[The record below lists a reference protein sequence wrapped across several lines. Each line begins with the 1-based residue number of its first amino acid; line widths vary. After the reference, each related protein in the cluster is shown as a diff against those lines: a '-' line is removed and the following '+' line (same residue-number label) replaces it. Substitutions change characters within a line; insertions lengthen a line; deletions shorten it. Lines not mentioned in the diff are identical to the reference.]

1 MGENDNGNG
10 TRAAAQLAAATAN
23 IAKGAA
29 EGGAYGAA
37 AAAVKS
43 FLPQIVKTVAG
54 LLLFLLCLPLIIF
67 VALPSCLFGFPS
79 VMDEEIQDMT
89 AQAQTAYGNYAQTQQ
104 SIQNHVDA
112 VLQQASEGFD
122 DVVATKDLQGFDA
135 YWMASISSVLH
146 MQELDA
152 INESEIR
159 NITQHTV
166 RQMSSVET
174 YYKEEEYL
182 YTYPDGTTE
191 IRTREV
197 ERRRLHISLR
207 AASPDEVMSSIGF
220 TEEQRQWAAY
230 IHDNIADNQTQGD
243 SPAVDMGDVTFTD
256 AEIPVVYYAQTDSRW
271 SGISYSGSIIGITG
285 CGPTS
290 VAIAAS
296 TLTGRAIT
304 SPEVA
309 AWSEATGHA
318 AYGNGSYHSLIPDAL
333 ANYYGL
339 TVQRAGTSSA
349 QQLVDALSSG
359 KLVVVI
365 MGPGTFTTSGH
376 FIVLR
381 GVTADGKVLVADP
394 YSYSFSQR
402 KWNLSLIMRE
412 AKRSASAGGPFW
424 IVSK

>member
-1 MGENDNGNG
+1 MSENDSA
-10 TRAAAQLAAATAN
+10 RAAAQLAAVTAN

-37 AAAVKS
+37 VGAVKG
-43 FLPQIVKTVAG
+43 FLPQIVKVVAG
-54 LLLFLLCLPLIIF
+54 LLFFLLCLPLIIF

-89 AQAQTAYGNYAQTQQ
+89 VQAQTAYGNYAQTQQ
-104 SIQNHVDA
+104 SIQNHADA

-122 DVVATKDLQGFDA
+122 DVAATKDLQGFDA
-135 YWMASISSVLH
+135 YWMAAISSVLH

-159 NITQHTV
+159 NITRHAV
-166 RQMSSVET
+166 RQTSSVET
-174 YYKEEEYL
+174 YYEEEEYL

-207 AASPDEVMSSIGF
+207 AASPDEVMSSLGF
-220 TEEQRQWAAY
+220 TEEQHQWAAY

-256 AEIPVVYYAQTDSRW
+256 AEIPVVYYAQTDGRW
-271 SGISYSGSIIGITG
+271 SGIRYSGSTIGIAG

-290 VAIAAS
+290 VAIVAS
-296 TLTGRAIT
+296 TLTGQAIT
-304 SPEVA
+304 PSEVA
-309 AWSEATGHA
+309 AWSEATGYA

-333 ANYYGL
+333 THYGL
-339 TVQRAGTSSA
+339 AVQRQEFPVRSSLPLHCPA
-349 QQLVDALSSG
+349 ES
-359 KLVVVI
+359 
-365 MGPGTFTTSGH
+365 
-376 FIVLR
+376 
-381 GVTADGKVLVADP
+381 
-394 YSYSFSQR
+394 
-402 KWNLSLIMRE
+402 W
-412 AKRSASAGGPFW
+412 
-424 IVSK
+424 

>member
-1 MGENDNGNG
+1 MSENDSA
-10 TRAAAQLAAATAN
+10 RAAAQLAAVTAN

-37 AAAVKS
+37 VGAVKG
-43 FLPQIVKTVAG
+43 FLPQIVKVVAG
-54 LLLFLLCLPLIIF
+54 LLFFLLCLPLIIF

-89 AQAQTAYGNYAQTQQ
+89 VQAQTAYGNYAQTQQ
-104 SIQNHVDA
+104 SIQNHADA

-122 DVVATKDLQGFDA
+122 DVAATKDLQGFDA
-135 YWMASISSVLH
+135 YWMAAISSVLH

-159 NITQHTV
+159 NITRHAV
-166 RQMSSVET
+166 RQTSSVET
-174 YYKEEEYL
+174 YYEEEEYL

-207 AASPDEVMSSIGF
+207 AASPDEVMSSLGF
-220 TEEQRQWAAY
+220 TEEQHQWAAY

-256 AEIPVVYYAQTDSRW
+256 AEIPVVYYAQTDGRW
-271 SGISYSGSIIGITG
+271 SGIRYSGSTIGIAG

-290 VAIAAS
+290 VAIVAS
-296 TLTGRAIT
+296 TLTGQAIT
-304 SPEVA
+304 PSEVA
-309 AWSEATGHA
+309 AWSEATGYA

>member
-23 IAKGAA
+23 IVKGAA

-104 SIQNHVDA
+104 SIQNHADA

-159 NITQHTV
+159 NIAQHTV
-166 RQMSSVET
+166 RQTSSVET
-174 YYKEEEYL
+174 YYEEEEYL

-207 AASPDEVMSSIGF
+207 ASSPDEVMSSIGF

-256 AEIPVVYYAQTDSRW
+256 AEIPAVYYAQTDSRW

-304 SPEVA
+304 PPEVA

-333 ANYYGL
+333 AYYGL
-339 TVQRAGTSSA
+339 TVQRAETSSA

-376 FIVLR
+376 FMVLR
-381 GVTADGKVLVADP
+381 GVTVDGKVLVADP

-402 KWNLSLIMRE
+402 EWDLSLIMRE

-424 IVSK
+424 IVSR